1 MIASL
6 DSVDTMTQSSSQIVV
21 APMADAK
28 PVQKTEATATATEST
43 DVAPCKDAG
52 LATNVMVGICGAF
65 VLALAGMTA
74 YYVNAKKQ
82 LEKKKDQR
90 AGKDFDSIAQAND

>member
-28 PVQKTEATATATEST
+28 PLQKTEATATEST